1 MSKSKGAPFPTREQI
16 AEFIRSSQTPVTKRE
31 IARAFHITGD
41 RRVELKAI
49 IRDLERE
56 GLLSRGRGRKV
67 APPDALPAV
76 AVIQIVRVDTDGEV
90 EAAPFNWTSDAPA
103 PRIFLSSDHVTG
115 QALAAGDRVLARLA
129 RLDEKTYEARAIRR
143 LERRTAVRIVGTFR
157 ERRGGG
163 VVIPADRRQRDPIP
177 VDEANRNG
185 ATDGELVLISL
196 DGDPSRLGPRQA
208 RIVDRLGDPDD
219 PRSISLVAIASAG
232 LPTVFPQT
240 AQDEAEAAGPCP
252 LGNRTDLRAVPLVTI
267 DGADARD
274 FDDAVWSEA
283 DKSPDN
289 ADGWRILVAIAD
301 VTHYVRSDSALDR
314 EAYRRGNSCYFPDRV
329 VPMLPEALS
338 NGLCSLKPG
347 EDRACVAV
355 EMTVDRDG
363 NPLRHRF
370 LRGLMRSAARL
381 TYEQVQA
388 ARDGAPDALTAPLME
403 TVIGP
408 LYGAFGALVRAREAR
423 GTLDLDIAETKIEL
437 DDDGRVSGIGS
448 RMRLDSH
455 RLIEEFMIAANVAA
469 AATLLDHQAPSL
481 YRVHAEPDKAKVEAL
496 REVLEPLGYSLAK
509 GAVLKPRLF
518 TRILERAAGRP
529 EAPMISELILR
540 SQAQAVYSPE
550 NIGHFGLALPRYTHF
565 TSPIRRYSDLLVH
578 RALIRLLKLG
588 TDGATDA
595 ELLRLEETGRH
606 VSYTE
611 RRAIAAERDAVDRF
625 TASFLAS
632 RVGSTA
638 SGRIVGVTRFGL
650 FVRLDEIGA
659 DGLVPVSTLPDDRYI
674 HDGQAHAL
682 VGERWQRRFRLGAE
696 VRVTIA
702 EADALSGS
710 TVFRLIDADDGA
722 EASWLPPPKSAGRA
736 RPVQRGSGRRRRTTG
751 R

>member
-16 AEFIRSSQTPVTKRE
+16 ADFIRSSQTPVTKRE

-41 RRVELKAI
+41 RRIELKAI

-76 AVIQIVRVDTDGEV
+76 AVIQVVRVDTDGEV
-90 EAAPFNWTSDAPA
+90 EAAPFNWAADSPA
-103 PRIFLSSDHVTG
+103 PRIFLSSDHVSG

-177 VDEANRNG
+177 VDEANRSG
-185 ATDGELVLISL
+185 AADGELVLISL

-232 LPTVFPQT
+232 LPTIFPQT
-240 AQDEAEAAGPCP
+240 ALEEAEAAGPCP
-252 LGNRTDLRAVPLVTI
+252 LGSRTDLRAVPLVTI

-274 FDDAVWSEA
+274 FDDAVWAEA
-283 DKSPDN
+283 DKSPEN
-289 ADGWRILVAIAD
+289 PGGWRMLVAIAD
-301 VTHYVRSDSALDR
+301 VTHYVPTDCALDR

-355 EMTVDRDG
+355 EMAVDRDG

-388 ARDGAPDALTAPLME
+388 ARDGAPDALTAPLMD

-518 TRILERAAGRP
+518 THILERAAGRP

-632 RVGSTA
+632 RVGSAA

-674 HDGQAHAL
+674 HDAQAHAL
-682 VGERWQRRFRLGAE
+682 VGDRWQRCFRLGAQ

-722 EASWLPPPKSAGRA
+722 EASWLPPPKPAGRS
-736 RPVQRGSGRRRRTTG
+736 RPVQRGAGRRRRTTG